1 MDRRPRHDGVGDIV
15 AMQVYEHPF
24 DMVDFEGATH
34 ALRDL
39 AGPHHEVLDE
49 ELAASVEQVGERDLA
64 FRRVEDVLFLNLH
77 PRQLAALPAQL
88 ISQPG
93 KFFLLGEQLLAGCD
107 PFVV

>member
-77 PRQLAALPAQL
+77 PRLLAPLAAELIALPCE
-88 ISQPG
+88 I
-93 KFFLLGEQLLAGCD
+93 FLLAE
-107 PFVV
+107 